1 MGRPRIKHY
10 FFLLVFVM
18 VLVNNI
24 KGINLVTS
32 ATQINELEMSLSPEM
47 EQSLCKDL
55 SLTLAKFPKVRLGH
69 LPTPLEPMDRLSEI
83 LGGPRLWVKRD
94 DCTGLSSGGNKT
106 RKLEFLM
113 ADAQSKGAD
122 TIITQGAT
130 QSNHARQTTAAAAKL
145 GMECHIL
152 LEDRTGSN
160 DNNYILNGNVLLDR
174 LHGASVSKRSGGTDM
189 NLEMQDFAD
198 ALIEKGKKPYIIPGG
213 GSNPIG
219 ALGYVNCARE
229 LTEQASEIGLK
240 IDALVHATGSAGTQA
255 GLVAGLAAIQSSI
268 HLLGIG
274 VRAPKDKQEQMVFD
288 LAQKTADYLDTGIE
302 IERDKVR
309 AICDYVGAGYGL
321 PTDGMIKAVKLLAQ
335 SEGLLFDP
343 VYSGKGLDGLI
354 DQIKKGYFAGMD
366 NVVFLHTGGSA
377 ALFGYPETFE
387 LPGYAN

>member
-1 MGRPRIKHY
+1 M
-10 FFLLVFVM
+10 
-18 VLVNNI
+18 
-24 KGINLVTS
+24 T
-32 ATQINELEMSLSPEM
+32 ATIQITEPETTISPEM
-47 EQSLCKDL
+47 TASLCKEL
-55 SLTLAKFPKVRLGH
+55 SIALAKFPKVRLGH

-106 RKLEFLM
+106 RKLEYLM
-113 ADAQSKGAD
+113 ADAQQKGAD

-145 GMECHIL
+145 GMACHIL

-160 DNNYILNGNVLLDR
+160 DPNYILNGNVLLDR
-174 LHGASVSKRSGGTDM
+174 LHGATVAKRGDGTDM
-189 NLEMQDFAD
+189 NAEMETLAEELKQ
-198 ALIEKGKKPYIIPGG
+198 KGKTPYIIPGG

-229 LTEQASEIGLK
+229 LVEQAAGMGLK

-255 GLVAGLAAIQSSI
+255 GLVTGLAAVQSDI

-274 VRAPKDKQEQMVFD
+274 VRAPQEKQEQMVFD
-288 LAQKTADYLDTGIE
+288 LATKTAAYLGTGLTIP
-302 IERDKVR
+302 RSDVR
-309 AICDYVGAGYGL
+309 ANTNYVGAGYGL
-321 PTDGMIKAVKLLAQ
+321 PTDGMISAVKLLAQ
-335 SEGLLFDP
+335 TEGLLFDP

-354 DQIKKGYFAGMD
+354 AQVKEGYFDGME

-377 ALFGYPETFE
+377 ALFGYSDTFD
-387 LPGYAN
+387 LPGYSE

>member
-1 MGRPRIKHY
+1 
-10 FFLLVFVM
+10 M

-343 VYSGKGLDGLI
+343 VYSGKGLDGLL